1 MSNTN
6 TIVSLDQDDQAQ
18 LLDLIGDFP
27 LDPQSPKLA
36 TAVFGSA
43 RKRSITKLKEPSR
56 RDSQTLPWTATS
68 SRSSK
73 TNSMDVNK
81 QLPAPPRSS
90 SPDIDAILARTPRP
104 HRKKSAS
111 VFSISSREQ
120 GRSATKPSPK
130 IDDHSEH
137 SLSSIYSSLLDDH
150 DDLNAEGSGSESDSS
165 LDIHTPLP

>member
-1 MSNTN
+1 MLLAVRPMLAGVLAAATLKAGRPGV
-6 TIVSLDQDDQAQ
+6 TLDRHLVTQLKDEQHARQQAAA
-18 LLDLIGDFP
+18 
-27 LDPQSPKLA
+27 SA
-36 TAVFGSA
+36 TEV
-43 RKRSITKLKEPSR
+43 
-56 RDSQTLPWTATS
+56 
-68 SRSSK
+68 
-73 TNSMDVNK
+73 V
-81 QLPAPPRSS
+81 
-90 SPDIDAILARTPRP
+90 DIDAILARTPRP